1 MNPDYDK
8 ASAGVDDGLN
18 ALIIV
23 AILFSAV
30 AHVGMMIGLSDCA
43 FAPLPESVK
52 SDRHWTKDMPVMHV
66 EKMAK
71 DPLLT
76 EMPSPP
82 PPPAQFP
89 MY

>member
-52 SDRHWTKDMPVMHV
+52 SDRRWTKDMPVMH
-66 EKMAK
+66 
-71 DPLLT
+71 PRRRW
-76 EMPSPP
+76 
-82 PPPAQFP
+82 FP
-89 MY
+89 ICLRRSRRPHRA